1 MKNGESVYKD
11 LLNISDNFFL
21 IKEILHSQL
30 SLIEELSGILSS
42 ELKIDNVSIILLSV
56 IVDYSN
62 QGGKIPITDIINLV
76 RFENCKSHLLRKS
89 INELVD
95 KNFLKINLSEDTGE
109 ITYSLTE
116 EFEKFIGKNLQ

>member
-42 ELKIDNVSIILLSV
+42 ELQIDNVSIILLSV
-56 IVDYSN
+56 ITDYSN
-62 QGGKIPITDIINLV
+62 PGGTVPINEIINLI
-76 RFENCKSHLLRKS
+76 RFDNCKSHLLRKS

-95 KNFLKINLSEDTGE
+95 KNFLKKNLSEDTGE

-116 EFEKFIGKNLQ
+116 EFEKFIGKT

>member
-42 ELKIDNVSIILLSV
+42 ELQIDNVSIILLSV
-56 IVDYSN
+56 ITDYSN
-62 QGGKIPITDIINLV
+62 QGGAIPITDIINLV
-76 RFENCKSHLLRKS
+76 RFENCKSHLLHKS

-95 KNFLKINLSEDTGE
+95 KNFLKKNLSEDTGE

>member
-56 IVDYSN
+56 ITDYSN
-62 QGGKIPITDIINLV
+62 PGGTVPINEIINLI
-76 RFENCKSHLLRKS
+76 RFDNCKSHLLRKS

-95 KNFLKINLSEDTGE
+95 KNFLKKNLSEDTGE

-116 EFEKFIGKNLQ
+116 EFEKFIGKT